1 MFAVAISRVRLV
13 PRRAI
18 RIAAFAVIAVL
29 VALVVR
35 NLLTTS
41 SSRGDAAT
49 VHATVPQNAA
59 MENTLGIRLSRVAVV
74 GDGGLIT
81 VSYVVIDSQKAL
93 EFQTDL
99 GHPPLLTSESRTGGT
114 KRVSLM
120 RQGHNLRD
128 GQTYYLVYE
137 NTRGVIHPGEKV
149 TITKGSLR
157 LAHVPVL

>member
-1 MFAVAISRVRLV
+1 MFAVAISRARLV

-18 RIAAFAVIAVL
+18 RIAALVVVAVL
-29 VALVVR
+29 AALVAR

-49 VHATVPQNAA
+49 VHAAVPQNAA
-59 MENTLGIRLSRVAVV
+59 MENALGIRFSRVAVV

-99 GHPPLLTSESRTGGT
+99 GHPPVLTSEARTGGT

-120 RQGHNLRD
+120 RQGHSLRD

-149 TITKGSLR
+149 SITKGSLR
-157 LAHVPVL
+157 LTHVPVL